1 MLRGKLR
8 VLSYRVT
15 TGLGGLTAVVAILL
29 FTQLIIRTLSL

>member
-1 MLRGKLR
+1 MLRGNLR

-29 FTQLIIRTLSL
+29 FIQLVIWAFSL